1 MCYKTVMVSYK
12 NGTITKRYSYK
23 TVHYKTV
30 HRHYGVTQYNTVA
43 IKRVPPTHGL
53 VGLQPN
59 LT

>member
-30 HRHYGVTQYNTVA
+30 HRHYGVLHSILQSQS
-43 IKRVPPTHGL
+43 KGL
-53 VGLQPN
+53 HTPMDWLGLA
-59 LT
+59 